1 MSLITN
7 LRTTMKSYQEF
18 EQKMLIVNGEFEFVN
33 LLNKIFF
40 LFSARLLS
48 SQHLIQTVLHILQM
62 GISYLL
68 MLIAMTFNIYLFLA
82 IILGAGLGHLL
93 FGWRRSSI
101 IDYNEHCHWKIK
113 SNKIWNIFVV
123 VVAVDVVK
131 SSVLYFSSSCA
142 KVWSKKRIRFLSVV
156 FSSSSSLYTSHQR
169 SLLFNYCNNKCVF
182 RIYVN

>member
-1 MSLITN
+1 MN
-7 LRTTMKSYQEF
+7 LQTTMKSCQEF
-18 EQKMLIVNGEFEFVN
+18 EQKMLVVHGEFEFVN
-33 LLNKIFF
+33 FLHKIFF

-101 IDYNEHCHWKIK
+101 IDYNEHCH
-113 SNKIWNIFVV
+113 
-123 VVAVDVVK
+123 
-131 SSVLYFSSSCA
+131 
-142 KVWSKKRIRFLSVV
+142 
-156 FSSSSSLYTSHQR
+156 
-169 SLLFNYCNNKCVF
+169 
-182 RIYVN
+182 